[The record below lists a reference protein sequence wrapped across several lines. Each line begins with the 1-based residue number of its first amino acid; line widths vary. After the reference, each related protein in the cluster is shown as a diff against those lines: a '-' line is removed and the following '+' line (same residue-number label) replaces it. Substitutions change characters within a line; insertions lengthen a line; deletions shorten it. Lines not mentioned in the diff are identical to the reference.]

1 MHSAQLQALRR
12 MTAYEKLCLAGQ
24 LWETAWRAKAA
35 HLRKIHVDWT
45 EEQVLRE
52 VRRLFGHARA

>member
-1 MHSAQLQALRR
+1 
-12 MTAYEKLCLAGQ
+12 MTAYEKLCVAGQ

-35 HLRKIHVDWT
+35 HLRKVHADWT

-52 VRRLFGHARA
+52 VRRLFGHAGA

>member
-12 MTAYEKLCLAGQ
+12 MTAYEKLCIAGQ

-35 HLRKIHVDWT
+35 HLRKITDWT

-52 VRRLFGHARA
+52 VRRLFGHAGA